1 VDGSTVGGIRQES
14 FFGEMSL
21 LTGEPRRATVRASRE
36 VWLAEVTKELMEPLL
51 RANPAVMEI
60 LGTLLADR
68 ERRTRESAGGS
79 KVQAADGPRREDYLA
94 RLKQFFGL

>member
-1 VDGSTVGGIRQES
+1 MAGTTVGSIREES

-51 RANPAVMEI
+51 RSNPAI
-60 LGTLLADR
+60 LEMLSAILADR
-68 ERRTRESAGGS
+68 ERRTSASVSEEREQIAEVS
-79 KVQAADGPRREDYLA
+79 RREDYLLK
-94 RLKQFFGL
+94 LKQFFRL